1 MAWQGCRGA
10 RRLEEQSPVLS
21 ERNPETGANRLLGEA
36 FRIANGSTTLSPTR
50 AHVCE
55 LLSFARA
62 YVEIARDDGF
72 ERDSLAKCCERLAAR
87 NAELEAAL
95 GRVKGIA
102 GSSLK
107 EVA

>member
-1 MAWQGCRGA
+1 MHRACA
-10 RRLEEQSPVLS
+10 ERRRRAERIPVRS
-21 ERNPETGANRLLGEA
+21 EGIPETSANRLLGEA
-36 FRIANGSTTLSPTR
+36 FRIANGTSLIRPTR